1 MTRDKERKC
10 LVHITYHHLN
20 EGLCCRGLR
29 QFSMDSSTGILS
41 LLLIEWATKSDSEVI
56 ERGLLYSSIYSAG
69 ESARELREGFAIL
82 SVIMRNPLAMT
93 LK

>member
-1 MTRDKERKC
+1 
-10 LVHITYHHLN
+10 
-20 EGLCCRGLR
+20 
-29 QFSMDSSTGILS
+29 MDSGTGILL
-41 LLLIEWATKSDSEVI
+41 LLLIEWATKSGSVVI
-56 ERGLLYSSIYSAG
+56 KRGLLYSSIYSAG

>member
-1 MTRDKERKC
+1 MPRIIC
-10 LVHITYHHLN
+10 NHLN
-20 EGLCCRGLR
+20 EGVCCRGLR
-29 QFSMDSSTGILS
+29 QFSMGYGTGILL

-82 SVIMRNPLAMT
+82 SVIMRNPLART

>member
-1 MTRDKERKC
+1 
-10 LVHITYHHLN
+10 
-20 EGLCCRGLR
+20 
-29 QFSMDSSTGILS
+29 MDSSTGILS

-69 ESARELREGFAIL
+69 EDARELREGFAIL
-82 SVIMRNPLAMT
+82 SVIMRSPLART

>member
-1 MTRDKERKC
+1 MPR
-10 LVHITYHHLN
+10 ITYICLN

-29 QFSMDSSTGILS
+29 QLSMESGIVTANR
-41 LLLIEWATKSDSEVI
+41 IEWATESGEEVI
-56 ERGLLYSSIYSAG
+56 EHGLLYSTIYSAG

-82 SVIMRNPLAMT
+82 SVIMRSLLVRT